1 MPPIRTLP
9 AYPVGSASVGAWA
22 GYMIGERSIGQA
34 PAGEVVLYEAPDGD
48 VRVDVRLAEETVW
61 LSQAQMVELFERDQS
76 VVSRHVRHVFA
87 EGEVPEEGNMQVLHI
102 ASADRPA
109 GEPMKVELDRQAWC
123 GVLRL
128 LRDYLGSHQVKMDNA
143 RIIDHA
149 ADGSVVRVEFI
160 SPSRGVNLAGVPRA
174 AEIEREVRRLGLP
187 IRTAESGDQRRASL
201 DPPMTQPIRTS
212 TDLVD
217 RTFGGSGRT
226 RR

>member
-143 RIIDHA
+143 RIIDYA
-149 ADGSVVRVEFI
+149 ADGSVVGVEFI
-160 SPSRGVNLAGVPRA
+160 SP
-174 AEIEREVRRLGLP
+174 RR
-187 IRTAESGDQRRASL
+187 
-201 DPPMTQPIRTS
+201 RTS
-212 TDLVD
+212 RSIGASELPDLPVGQD
-217 RTFGGSGRT
+217 DPTHGSAAGARGGKGSSTATALAATSTALSASSRWAT
-226 RR
+226 RSQGW